1 MNIRDTFALPRDP
14 ANGIHGAKEGS
25 WEYKRIA
32 PNAPTP
38 AGWQRVGERLIKR
51 TVEERVYP

>member
-1 MNIRDTFALPRDP
+1 MNIRDTFALPRC
-14 ANGIHGAKEGS
+14 AETAIHGGKEGA
-25 WEYKRIA
+25 WEYRRIA
-32 PNAPTP
+32 PTEKTP